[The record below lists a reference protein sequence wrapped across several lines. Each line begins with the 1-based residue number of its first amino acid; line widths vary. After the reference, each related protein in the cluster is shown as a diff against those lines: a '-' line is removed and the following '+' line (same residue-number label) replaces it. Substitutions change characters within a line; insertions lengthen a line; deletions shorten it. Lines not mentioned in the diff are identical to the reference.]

1 MKFITILIAFVLLC
15 FSDISEAQISS
26 TSKDSIN
33 IYLIN
38 NESFVA
44 VIDSFITHEK
54 QYKYFSENLT
64 FYLNVLDSNGTCFQ
78 LSSGSATDTLFVLDY
93 DNVDNCGVFYYKTFR
108 FLINGRSIIDRKIL
122 KKENKKVKVKRVI
135 LSDYENAIEDDSYFP
150 TTWIYVFKN
159 DKFYLTYKGDMVDE
173 RNK

>member
-1 MKFITILIAFVLLC
+1 MKFITILITLVLLC
-15 FSDISEAQISS
+15 FSDISEAQINS

-38 NESFVA
+38 NENFVA

-54 QYKYFSENLT
+54 QYKYFSDNLT
-64 FYLNVLDSNGTCFQ
+64 FYLNILDSNGTCLQ
-78 LSSGSATDTLFVLDY
+78 LSSGSVTDTLYVLDY

-108 FLINGRSIIDRKIL
+108 FLINGRSIVDRKIL

-135 LSDYENAIEDDSYFP
+135 LSDNENAIEDDSYFP

-159 DKFYLTYKGDMVDE
+159 DKFYLTYKGEMVDE